1 MTDDWRARVDAVWAD
16 ADELSDDEVLTAI
29 DALVAER
36 PPGDPEGLFEA
47 AGARD
52 YAGRE
57 AEAEPRYREALDA
70 GLPDPLRSRAII
82 QLAST
87 LRNLGRAEE
96 AADLLRAEFA
106 DAPDHPLADAA
117 AAFQALALFDAG
129 APRAALATALR
140 ALAPHLP
147 AYSRSIEFY
156 ADELN

>member
-1 MTDDWRARVDAVWAD
+1 MSDGWRARVDAVWAD
-16 ADELSDDEVLTAI
+16 AAEHADEEVLAAI

-36 PPGDPEGLFEA
+36 RPNDPEGLFEA
-47 AGARD
+47 ASARD

-57 AEAEPRYREALDA
+57 ADAEPLYRESLAS
-70 GLPDPLRSRAII
+70 GLREPSRGRAII

-96 AADLLRAEFA
+96 AADLLRADFA
-106 DAPDHPLADAA
+106 DAPQHPLADAA

-129 APRAALATALR
+129 APRAALATALH

-147 AYSRSIEFY
+147 EYSRAVERY
-156 ADELN
+156 ADDLI